1 MDRAVI
7 FSPPS
12 TLTCYV
18 GHDKLHRF
26 PEGILRSG
34 FGLAIRLLG
43 LGWHIALSTVLGT
56 LGGSWLDEKLDTRP
70 IFTMVG
76 LVLGLLLAGYG
87 AFKLIRPLLSA
98 KDDAR

>member
-1 MDRAVI
+1 M
-7 FSPPS
+7 
-12 TLTCYV
+12 
-18 GHDKLHRF
+18 
-26 PEGILRSG
+26 RSG

-76 LVLGLLLAGYG
+76 LVLGLLLAWYG
-87 AFKLIRPLLSA
+87 AFKLIRPLLST